1 VLFLMAISAESV
13 AVDRVGP
20 VPLPRARPRRSDR
33 RLATLLLLP
42 SVGFLLLM
50 TIFPTVYSLWMS
62 VQQYNLSRPDL
73 IHFVGLRNY
82 GQLVTDDI
90 FWKSLRVTALFSFSV
105 LVLEFVLGFFIANLF
120 DRNWR
125 GINLVRTLFIIPVFA
140 SPVAMGLTFRYM
152 YQPGYGLINWGLES
166 VGLPRINWL
175 ASTQWALPAVVIADV
190 WQWTPFVALILL
202 AGMQSISPEIS
213 EAAEMDG
220 LSRLQYL
227 WRIALPLMMPIIVV
241 VGLIR
246 LIDSLKAFDL
256 IYIITRGG
264 PGTATYTL
272 SLHSYAMGFESFLMG
287 SSAAIAWT
295 VVILVNI
302 CASVFLWVLS
312 REQE

>member
-1 VLFLMAISAESV
+1 MAISADSV
-13 AVDRVGP
+13 AIDRVEP
-20 VPLPRARPRRSDR
+20 VPLARVRPRTSDR
-33 RLATLLLLP
+33 RLAALLLLP
-42 SVGFLLLM
+42 SVGFLVLM
-50 TIFPTVYSLWMS
+50 TIFPTIYSLWMS
-62 VQQYNLSRPDL
+62 MQQYNLARPDL
-73 IHFVGLRNY
+73 IHFVGLRNF
-82 GQLVTDDI
+82 GQLLSDDI
-90 FWKSLRVTALFSFSV
+90 FWKSVRVTAVFSV
-105 LVLEFVLGFFIANLF
+105 SVLILEFVLGFFIANLF

-152 YQPGYGLINWGLES
+152 YQPGYGLINWVLES

-175 ASTQWALPAVVIADV
+175 ASVEWAMPAVVIADV

-202 AGMQSISPEIS
+202 AGLQSISPEIT

-246 LIDSLKAFDL
+246 LIDALKTFDL

-264 PGTATYTL
+264 PGTTTYTL
-272 SLHSYAMGFESFLMG
+272 PLHAYAMAFESMLMG

-295 VVILVNI
+295 VVIIVNI
-302 CASVFLWVLS
+302 CAAVFLWVLS
-312 REQE
+312 REQA